1 MASRRA
7 RAKYHAIIIANQNP
21 VPIVRSL
28 TICFAQE
35 LNIYNFINIEND
47 ISVYVV
53 DVLYEEQQDFEEK
66 KFMWGPRRL
75 EFHLIW
81 IISCSFEDSA
91 CFQLSPTVWHTLW
104 PKLFKRYNSCTLIWH
119 IVCETDR
126 QAKSHLKQTFPRA
139 FPEEGSTLSSW
150 WRWNPPRLVF
160 KE

>member
-1 MASRRA
+1 MMASRRA

-66 KFMWGPRRL
+66 KFM
-75 EFHLIW
+75 
-81 IISCSFEDSA
+81 
-91 CFQLSPTVWHTLW
+91 
-104 PKLFKRYNSCTLIWH
+104 
-119 IVCETDR
+119 
-126 QAKSHLKQTFPRA
+126 
-139 FPEEGSTLSSW
+139 
-150 WRWNPPRLVF
+150 
-160 KE
+160 